1 MMIRATILDQWVKY
15 QMFENGVFVYEV
27 YLKMGDPYLD
37 EMIRTY
43 YEGFGFMGYC
53 DDPFS

>member
-15 QMFENGVFVYEV
+15 EMYEGGVFVYEL
-27 YLKMGDPYLD
+27 YLKPGDPSLN

-43 YEGFGFMGYC
+43 YEGYGFMGYC